1 MNLFA
6 ASLAFAIAAAARIY
20 IDTDSGY
27 FADDGVALTIVH
39 QADDTGAQSGTV
51 VGLNRVRRD
60 DGITPAFGQRL
71 LLPCRPRRSPT
82 RPWAS
87 SAFTRNTGGRKHEPQ
102 FHDHWNR
109 AFRIRR
115 SRQIQ
120 QDIHLHLGV

>member
-71 LLPCRPRRSPT
+71 LLPCRP
-82 RPWAS
+82 WAS
-87 SAFTRNTGGRKHEPQ
+87 SASTRNTAWSMHKPQ

-109 AFRIRR
+109 AFHIRR
-115 SRQIQ
+115 SRQVQ